1 MPFLFS
7 EASTEF
13 RDKVQTVEVRADHCY
28 ELLQL
33 LKRPRNLATWALLTR
48 MALGL
53 ERTLQ
58 KYGANTARHRMA
70 MINLDLCT
78 CGFKFIAVHGKP
90 ESRLAEKYTWHGSI
104 VQDADD
110 ALDVCIKYNHFLNV
124 FPMWHKNHE
133 QVDLLPEGQVRFH
146 IPGDSPRQRQAIAYK
161 HIFRPPE
168 KEYRSWGAVR
178 TPESPDA
185 TRLLAELF
193 REARPAALPG
203 KFKYEPSKELIEALR
218 PKYQDR
224 LDKNF
229 RHPDSFQL
237 DGYSL
242 HEFKSFYV
250 ALLILCAI
258 HENICYPWKEYGHPV
273 PASSLVMVKRRAVW
287 NAKLSEIS
295 KIPVAICDKIVSD
308 LTLDAL
314 KKPYASMCIH
324 PFVPLDKNFNTL
336 AVAPQFP
343 LASAVDEN
351 ILRSFSHLSPA
362 LFSAQNTQKE
372 TAMREGIRNAN
383 SRYRVEFSIGLPD
396 KSTEIDALFEDELS
410 STVIF
415 AELKWI
421 RKPGRPLEQIAR
433 DAEIEKGISQL
444 NLIRAYSRSEPDFLR
459 TRGKLARSL
468 TSYANVHYLLLA
480 RDYWF
485 WIDPDDEIAIVDFD
499 LFLPAFE
506 SSKSLQELAVE
517 LLKYDW
523 LPAEGRDFLVTYEA
537 SDVNGAVMESAIFK
551 SVR

>member
-1 MPFLFS
+1 LPFLFS
-7 EASTEF
+7 EASAEF
-13 RDKVQTVEVRADHCY
+13 RDKVQAVEDRADDCY
-28 ELLQL
+28 QLLRL
-33 LKRPRNLATWALLTR
+33 LKRPRNLAAWALLTR

-58 KYGANTARHRMA
+58 EYGANSPRHRMA
-70 MINLDLCT
+70 VINLDLCT
-78 CGFKFIAVHGKP
+78 CGFKFIAVHCKP

-104 VQDADD
+104 AQDAGD
-110 ALDVCIKYNHFLNV
+110 ALDLCIKYNHFLNV

-146 IPGDSPRQRQAIAYK
+146 IPRDSPRQRQAIAYK
-161 HIFRPPE
+161 HIFRPSE
-168 KEYRSWGAVR
+168 EEYRPWGSVR
-178 TPESPDA
+178 TSESPDA
-185 TRLLAELF
+185 TRLLGELVHHV
-193 REARPAALPG
+193 RPAGLPG
-203 KFKYEPSKELIEALR
+203 KFKYEPSLELIDALR
-218 PKYQDR
+218 PKYQER
-224 LDKNF
+224 LDENF

-237 DGYSL
+237 NGYSL

-258 HENICYPWKEYGHPV
+258 HENICYPWKENGHPIPV
-273 PASSLVMVKRRAVW
+273 SSLVMVKKRVVW

-295 KIPVAICDKIVSD
+295 KIPIATCDKIVSD

-314 KKPYASMCIH
+314 TKPYSSMCIH
-324 PFVPLDKNFNTL
+324 PFVPIDKHFNTL

-362 LFSAQNTQKE
+362 LFSAQNTRKE
-372 TAMREGIRNAN
+372 AVMIERIRNAN
-383 SRYRVEFSIGLPD
+383 SRYRLEFSIGLPD
-396 KSTEIDALFEDELS
+396 KSTEIDALFEDEAS
-410 STVIF
+410 STVIL

-433 DAEIEKGISQL
+433 DAEVEKGISQL
-444 NLIRAYSRSEPDFLR
+444 SLIRAYSRREPDFLR
-459 TRGKLARSL
+459 ARGKLALPL

-499 LFLPAFE
+499 VFLTAFE
-506 SSKSLQELAVE
+506 SGNNLQEFVAG

-523 LPAEGRDFLVTYEA
+523 LPVEGRDFHVTYEA
-537 SDVNGAVMESAIFK
+537 SGVNGAVMESAIFK
-551 SVR
+551 PAR